1 MPHPN
6 LPLTPSS
13 TEIRGKDD
21 VSHIA
26 CLQLAFEL
34 PPPAIAQADPS
45 EVAPSLSPLP
55 SSTSHKN
62 SIGLMATYT
71 YPVQPAEA
79 VKSRKRVPPSTSQ
92 LYTTTA
98 TAKSAFALPP
108 PPTLT
113 RKIIQMK
120 PKPRS
125 QSSSRQA
132 KALSRAASKDTST
145 DLESVVTPIEAAAAC
160 TSSGATPGGT
170 CGAAVELTSASA
182 APQPKKKQPA
192 VANAAAGRK
201 QARKTAHSLIERRRR
216 SKMNEEFAVL
226 KGMIP
231 ACTGE
236 MHKLAILQ
244 ASIEYVRY
252 LENCVSQLKAQH
264 EANTGAFPAP
274 LPPLEAFDL
283 PPQRCHEDED
293 EDDNDDNDNDN
304 DNEASTSTG
313 SVVHFST
320 GPVNDIDMAD
330 SYSST
335 ASTSTTDYQRGSYVS
350 SATSPSFEPQQ
361 YPTTPSCTGLPGLA
375 LTGLAMPTYTTLPS
389 SATTSPAL
397 HSQHDGRD
405 LDHEA
410 TAALLMLTNDRRG
423 NVEMRYGSGKHQKG
437 GSGRGMSVRDL
448 LSS

>member
-13 TEIRGKDD
+13 TEIRGKYDA
-21 VSHIA
+21 SHIA

-34 PPPAIAQADPS
+34 PPPAIAQAGPRK
-45 EVAPSLSPLP
+45 
-55 SSTSHKN
+55 H

-71 YPVQPAEA
+71 YPVQPAEV
-79 VKSRKRVPPSTSQ
+79 VKSRKRVPPPTSQ
-92 LYTTTA
+92 LYTTTV
-98 TAKSAFALPP
+98 TAKSAFTLPP

-120 PKPRS
+120 PKPRG
-125 QSSSRQA
+125 QSSSKQT
-132 KALSRAASKDTST
+132 KALSRAASKGTST
-145 DLESVVTPIEAAAAC
+145 DLESVVTPIETTAAC
-160 TSSGATPGGT
+160 TSSGASPDGT
-170 CGAAVELTSASA
+170 SGAAVELTSASS

-192 VANAAAGRK
+192 IANAAAGRK

-226 KGMIP
+226 KDMIP

-264 EANTGAFPAP
+264 QANTGAFPAP
-274 LPPLEAFDL
+274 PPPFEAFDL
-283 PPQRCHEDED
+283 SPQRCHEDED
-293 EDDNDDNDNDN
+293 EDNNDDNDNDN
-304 DNEASTSTG
+304 DNEAGTSTG
-313 SVVHFST
+313 SVVHFIT

-335 ASTSTTDYQRGSYVS
+335 ASISTTDYQRGSYVS
-350 SATSPSFEPQQ
+350 STISPSFEPQQ
-361 YPTTPSCTGLPGLA
+361 YPMTPSYTGLPSLA
-375 LTGLAMPTYTTLPS
+375 LTSLTMPTYTTLPS
-389 SATTSPAL
+389 SATTTPAL
-397 HSQHDGRD
+397 HSQRDGRD

-423 NVEMRYGSGKHQKG
+423 DVEMRYGSGKHQKG